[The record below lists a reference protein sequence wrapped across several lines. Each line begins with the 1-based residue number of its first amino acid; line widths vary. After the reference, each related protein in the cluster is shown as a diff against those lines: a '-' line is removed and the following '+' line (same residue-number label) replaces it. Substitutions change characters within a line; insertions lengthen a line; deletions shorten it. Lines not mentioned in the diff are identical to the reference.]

1 MLDGYDCQVGRRVPM
16 TEVRA
21 KRADEEPQSLGRSAL
36 LMLRDL
42 VVIFL
47 IAILISFLVKTFL
60 LKPFYIPSESMTN
73 TLQVNDRIAVSLLQP
88 DLIDLERGDVVVFE
102 DPGGW
107 LQHPPVEERDGVAG
121 YFHDF
126 LVFIGLA
133 PDESHGYLVKRVIG
147 LPGDVVACCNDFQ
160 QLTVNG
166 TPINEPYLNLADPAL
181 PASGT
186 EFEVTVPE
194 DAIWVLGDNR
204 YHSADSRAHTAGPH
218 NGFVPLDNVVG
229 RAIMITWPID
239 RWSWLDNHSDV
250 YANVPDPVSSP

>member
-1 MLDGYDCQVGRRVPM
+1 MA
-16 TEVRA
+16 EVDARSA
-21 KRADEEPQSLGRSAL
+21 EDKPQSLGRSAL

-60 LKPFYIPSESMTN
+60 MRPFYIPSESMAE

-88 DLIDLERGDVVVFE
+88 ELIDIERGDIVVFE

-107 LQHPPVEERDGVAG
+107 LQHAPAEGRSGAAG
-121 YFHDF
+121 YMHDF

-147 LPGDVVACCNDFQ
+147 LPGDVVACCNDFGQ
-160 QLTVNG
+160 VTVNG
-166 TPINEPYLNLADPAL
+166 TPINEPYLHLEDASL

-194 DAIWVLGDNR
+194 DSLWVLGDNR

-218 NGFVPLDNVVG
+218 SGFVPIDNVVG
-229 RAIMITWPID
+229 RAILTTWPMD
-239 RWSWLDNHSDV
+239 RWRWLDNHADV
-250 YANVPDPVSSP
+250 FANVPEHAAP

>member
-1 MLDGYDCQVGRRVPM
+1 MAKMGAQHTEDERR
-16 TEVRA
+16 
-21 KRADEEPQSLGRSAL
+21 SLGQSAL

-60 LKPFYIPSESMTN
+60 LKPFYIPSESMSD

-88 DLIDLERGDVVVFE
+88 EVIDIERGDIVVFE

-107 LQHPPVEERDGVAG
+107 LQHEPQTERDGVAG
-121 YFHDF
+121 FMHEF

-147 LPGDVVACCNDFQ
+147 LPGDEVACCNDFGQ
-160 QLTVNG
+160 VTVNG
-166 TPINEPYLNLADPAL
+166 TPIQEPYLQLDDPSL
-181 PASGT
+181 PASGS
-186 EFEVTVPE
+186 EFSVTVP
-194 DAIWVLGDNR
+194 AGNLWVMGDNR

-218 NGFVPLDNVVG
+218 GGFVPLDNVVG
-229 RAIMITWPID
+229 RAILITWPVD
-239 RWSWLDNHSDV
+239 RWRWLENFSDV
-250 YANVPDPVSSP
+250 YANVPDPVATP

>member
-1 MLDGYDCQVGRRVPM
+1 MAGVDARSAEDK
-16 TEVRA
+16 T
-21 KRADEEPQSLGRSAL
+21 QSLGKSAL

-60 LKPFYIPSESMTN
+60 MRPFYIPSESMAD

-88 DLIDLERGDVVVFE
+88 QVIDIQRGDIVVFE

-107 LQHPPVEERDGVAG
+107 LQHAPAEERGGVAG
-121 YFHDF
+121 YMHEF

-147 LPGDVVACCNDFQ
+147 LPGDVVACCNDFG

-166 TPINEPYLNLADPAL
+166 TPINEPYLHLDDPAL
-181 PASGT
+181 PASGS

-194 DAIWVLGDNR
+194 DSLWVMGDNR

-218 NGFVPLDNVVG
+218 NGFVPFDNVVG
-229 RAIMITWPID
+229 RAILTTWPMD
-239 RWSWLDNHSDV
+239 RWRWLDNHADAF
-250 YANVPDPVSSP
+250 ANVPEHAQTP

>member
-1 MLDGYDCQVGRRVPM
+1 MA
-16 TEVRA
+16 EVDARSA
-21 KRADEEPQSLGRSAL
+21 EDKPQSLGRSAL

-60 LKPFYIPSESMTN
+60 MRPFYIPSESMAE

-88 DLIDLERGDVVVFE
+88 ELIDIERGDIVVFE

-107 LQHPPVEERDGVAG
+107 LQHAPAEERSGAAG
-121 YFHDF
+121 YMHDF

-147 LPGDVVACCNDFQ
+147 LPGDVVACCNDFGQ
-160 QLTVNG
+160 VTVNG
-166 TPINEPYLNLADPAL
+166 TPINEPYLHLEDASL

-194 DAIWVLGDNR
+194 DSLWVLGDNR
-204 YHSADSRAHTAGPH
+204 YHSADSRAHTSGPH
-218 NGFVPLDNVVG
+218 DGFVPLDNVVG
-229 RAIMITWPID
+229 RAILTTWPVD
-239 RWSWLDNHSDV
+239 RWRWLDNHSAV
-250 YANVPDPVSSP
+250 FANVPEPAQTP